1 MKRRVGRVR
10 EEKRRRKKKKED
22 PKREGLRRKKIQARE
37 KVGKSRTLG
46 FTNELRLRR
55 VET

>member
-1 MKRRVGRVR
+1 MERVR

-37 KVGKSRTLG
+37 KVGKSRTLC
-46 FTNELRLRR
+46 FSNELRLRR